1 MDGSG
6 AGGRGRGAAVVGRN
20 ECKEEGGKRRT
31 VAAAAPKGPT
41 TKRVLAA
48 SFGGRA
54 MSQSGKML
62 ISLISANVEEYR
74 TNALR
79 TGTAHMIHTHWRL
92 VGGGEVIS
100 DIILPVRTYLGLGK
114 YRQV

>member
-6 AGGRGRGAAVVGRN
+6 AGAGGRGAAVGGRN

-31 VAAAAPKGPT
+31 VAAAAPKGTT
-41 TKRVLAA
+41 TKRVLDA

-100 DIILPVRTYLGLGK
+100 DIILPVRTYLGK
-114 YRQV
+114 YHQV